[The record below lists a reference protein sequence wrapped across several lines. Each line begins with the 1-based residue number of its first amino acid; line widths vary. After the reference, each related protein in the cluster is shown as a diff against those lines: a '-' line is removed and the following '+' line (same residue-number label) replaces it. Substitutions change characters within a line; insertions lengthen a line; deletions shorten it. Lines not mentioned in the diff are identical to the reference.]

1 MSMNELTAK
10 VRQLKEL
17 EAMAEEIA
25 AEIETLK
32 DQFKEEM
39 TTRNT
44 DELQVDVFKIRWT
57 KVQSSRF
64 DTTAFKKAMPDL
76 AQQFTKTS
84 ESRRFS
90 IA

>member
-1 MSMNELTAK
+1 MNELTAK

>member
-1 MSMNELTAK
+1 MSTNELTAK
-10 VRQLKEL
+10 VREIKEL
-17 EAMAEEIA
+17 ETMAAEIA

-39 TTRNT
+39 STRNT